1 MVEQLIVNALGLL
14 TFLFIFWRRL
24 KEDYIT
30 NQIFGSAFI
39 TLITLVIA
47 NTISFYFLSVWWFW
61 LSVLAVAVALFLTI
75 KRYRLRVFET
85 LEALILSLL
94 PWLSLL
100 YLADS
105 IINSSTSSLV
115 GFIVIILLIILFIV
129 FDKHYKRFTW
139 YKSGR
144 VGFSGLTILGLFFL
158 LRALVALNFNNV
170 LSFSGSNEVYLSAVL
185 AFSSFLILLNLS
197 RKKV

>member
-39 TLITLVIA
+39 ALITLVIA

-61 LSVLAVAVALFLTI
+61 LNVLAVAVALFLTI

-185 AFSSFLILLNLS
+185 AFSSFLILFNLS